1 VETEPVQATT
11 GLLDEIYGLVNGL
24 RPFDDLEA
32 RHRSE
37 CLAWLHET
45 DDVFRRVRPR
55 TPSPHLVAYVL
66 LRDDQDGSVLLVDHI
81 TAGLWL
87 PAGGHV
93 EPGEHPVETV
103 RREVA
108 EELGVSAVFFPQ
120 PGERPF
126 FLTVTETVG
135 TLEQRHTDVSLW
147 FVLTSS
153 REQVL
158 APDLGEF
165 RRIRWWTPE
174 EVNDADPKTLDPHLG
189 RMIAKLA
196 TL

>member
-1 VETEPVQATT
+1 MPATN
-11 GLLDEIYGLVNGL
+11 GLLDEIRGLVDGL

-37 CLAWLHET
+37 CLAWLRET

-66 LRDDQDGSVLLVDHI
+66 LRDEKDGSVLLVDHMK
-81 TAGLWL
+81 ANLWL

-108 EELGVSAVFFPQ
+108 EELGVSAVFPRQ
-120 PGERPF
+120 LGERPF
-126 FLTVTETVG
+126 FLTATETVG
-135 TLEQRHTDVSLW
+135 TPEQRHTDVSMW
-147 FVLTSS
+147 FVLNGS
-153 REQVL
+153 RDQVFTL
-158 APDLGEF
+158 DLSEF
-165 RRIRWWTPE
+165 RGIRWWTPE
-174 EVNDADPKTLDPHLG
+174 DVGDADPEKLDPHMG

>member
-1 VETEPVQATT
+1 M
-11 GLLDEIYGLVNGL
+11 

-32 RHRSE
+32 RHRLES
-37 CLAWLHET
+37 LAWLRET
-45 DDVFRRVRPR
+45 DDVFRRVKPR
-55 TPSPHLVAYVL
+55 TPSPHLVAYFL
-66 LRDDQDGSVLLVDHI
+66 LHDDHDGSVLLVDHI
-81 TAGLWL
+81 KAGLWL

-103 RREVA
+103 RREVV
-108 EELGVSAVFFPQ
+108 EELGVPAVFFPQ
-120 PGERPF
+120 LGERPL
-126 FLTVTETVG
+126 FLTVTDTVG

-153 REQVL
+153 RDQVFT
-158 APDLGEF
+158 PDLGEF
-165 RRIRWWTPE
+165 RGIRWWTLQ
-174 EVNDADPKTLDPHLG
+174 EVSDADPKTLDPHTG

>member
-1 VETEPVQATT
+1 
-11 GLLDEIYGLVNGL
+11 L

-32 RHRSE
+32 RHRRES
-37 CLAWLHET
+37 LAWLRHT
-45 DDVFRRVRPR
+45 DDVFRRVQPR
-55 TPSPHLVAYVL
+55 TPSPHLVAYFL
-66 LRDDQDGSVLLVDHI
+66 LRDDLDGSVLLVDHI
-81 TAGLWL
+81 KAGLWL
-87 PAGGHV
+87 PPGGHV

-108 EELGVSAVFFPQ
+108 EELGVPAVFLPQ
-120 PGERPF
+120 LGERPL

-147 FVLTSS
+147 FVLASS
-153 REQVL
+153 RDQVFT
-158 APDLGEF
+158 PDTGEF
-165 RRIRWWTPE
+165 RGIRWWTPQ
-174 EVNDADPKTLDPHLG
+174 EVRDADPTTLDPHMG

>member
-1 VETEPVQATT
+1 MQVTT
-11 GLLDEIYGLVNGL
+11 GLLDEIYALVDGL
-24 RPFDDLEA
+24 RPFDDLET

-37 CLAWLHET
+37 CLGWLRET
-45 DDVFRRVRPR
+45 EDVFRRVKPR
-55 TPSPHLVAYVL
+55 TPSPHLVAYAL

-81 TAGLWL
+81 KSGLWL

-108 EELGVSAVFFPQ
+108 EELGVSTVFVPQ
-120 PGERPF
+120 LGERPS
-126 FLTVTETVG
+126 FLTVTETVD
-135 TLEQRHTDVSLW
+135 TPERRHTDVSMW
-147 FVLTSS
+147 FMLTSS
-153 REQVL
+153 RDQVL

-165 RRIRWWTPE
+165 RQIRWWTPE
-174 EVNDADPKTLDPHLG
+174 EVNHADPKTLDPHMG
-189 RMIAKLA
+189 RTIAKLA